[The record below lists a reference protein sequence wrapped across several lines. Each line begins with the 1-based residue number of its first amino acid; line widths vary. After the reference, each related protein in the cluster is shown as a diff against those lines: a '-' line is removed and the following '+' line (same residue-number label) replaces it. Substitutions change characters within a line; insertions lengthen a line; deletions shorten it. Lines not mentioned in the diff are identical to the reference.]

1 MLNRVL
7 RSAVLL
13 ISGSLVIAGCVT
25 TRPTPSKKPAVPTVA
40 YEPGQW
46 SDLPGW
52 NADNLQEAW
61 QAFLESCHASRFRA
75 EWTTPCTAAQA
86 VPPST
91 AAVRQYF
98 QGNFVPYKI
107 VKHTGETR
115 EDTGLITG
123 YFDA

>member
-7 RSAVLL
+7 RAAVLL

-52 NADNLQEAW
+52 NTDNVQEAW
-61 QAFLESCHASRFRA
+61 QAFLQLPLSADEFR
-75 EWTTPCTAAQA
+75 TIAQNVA
-86 VPPST
+86 
-91 AAVRQYF
+91 
-98 QGNFVPYKI
+98 PYL
-107 VKHTGETR
+107 R
-115 EDTGLITG
+115 
-123 YFDA
+123 